1 MEKKVKKSKVAFRLL
16 KYVFT
21 TYKIQFFIVFIA
33 IFIIVRNSIFFIVQ
47 LLQFSNNLLEK
58 MTRQN
63 LSLSNNLREYL
74 KFRGGII
81 V

>member
-1 MEKKVKKSKVAFRLL
+1 MNCRAYKGCLKV
-16 KYVFT
+16 
-21 TYKIQFFIVFIA
+21 

>member
-1 MEKKVKKSKVAFRLL
+1 MNCRAYKGCLKV
-16 KYVFT
+16 
-21 TYKIQFFIVFIA
+21 
-33 IFIIVRNSIFFIVQ
+33 IFIIVRNSIFFIV
-47 LLQFSNNLLEK
+47 LPLQFSNNLLEK
-58 MTRQN
+58 ITRQN

>member
-1 MEKKVKKSKVAFRLL
+1 MNCRAYKVCLKV
-16 KYVFT
+16 
-21 TYKIQFFIVFIA
+21 IIIIA
-33 IFIIVRNSIFFIVQ
+33 RNSIFFIVQ

-58 MTRQN
+58 ITRQN